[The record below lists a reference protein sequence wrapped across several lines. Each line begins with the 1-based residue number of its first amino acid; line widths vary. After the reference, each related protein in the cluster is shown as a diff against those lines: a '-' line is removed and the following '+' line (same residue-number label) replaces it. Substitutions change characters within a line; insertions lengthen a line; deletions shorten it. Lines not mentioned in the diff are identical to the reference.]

1 MITFNKT
8 QLKKA
13 GLYSL
18 GVALIMP
25 FIAGLFYMLSFAPAP
40 IGFGA
45 TGLFTFPFFADAQP
59 IIM

>member
-8 QLKKA
+8 QVKKA

-18 GVALIMP
+18 GVALIVP
-25 FIAGLFYMLSFAPAP
+25 FIAAIFYMLSFAPAP

-45 TGLFTFPFFADAQP
+45 ILGLLAFPFFMM
-59 IIM
+59 IHR

>member
-18 GVALIMP
+18 GVALIVP
-25 FIAGLFYMLSFAPAP
+25 FIAGLLYMLSFAPAP

-45 TGLFTFPFFADAQP
+45 ILGLFTFPFF
-59 IIM
+59 MMLNR